1 MRSSKAQ
8 MTSRRG
14 RSRVRRSRSDGS
26 MIDRRQAVKGGSRS
40 RSAAALPAPHGAV
53 FQAGDGE
60 IRGLVGVL
68 RCEGLVDIDAVAGC
82 LAGMQEAIVQEVGR
96 GKDRIGL
103 VVVENVF
110 VDSEVRNPTIEVA
123 RGDRKNVG

>member
-82 LAGMQEAIVQEVGR
+82 LAGMQEAIVRSEEGRVGKGCVSTWRSR
-96 GKDRIGL
+96 G
-103 VVVENVF
+103 
-110 VDSEVRNPTIEVA
+110 
-123 RGDRKNVG
+123 

>member
-68 RCEGLVDIDAVAGC
+68 RCEGLVDIDAVRSEEHTSELQSLMRNSYAVFC
-82 LAGMQEAIVQEVGR
+82 L
-96 GKDRIGL
+96 K
-103 VVVENVF
+103 
-110 VDSEVRNPTIEVA
+110 
-123 RGDRKNVG
+123 K